1 VEKNQRKLRP
11 IAERVEK
18 QLKTPAENHNKP
30 APPDDV
36 DVDVGRGRGVGRASG
51 RHRRGAP
58 EEKRDRGSGEQVST
72 GEQKQRAQVKIRT
85 YMCVKTAWRDKCAK
99 MECLT
104 NLRTCPSRDRA
115 QKGGDCKRGANNR
128 QWQPAVA
135 TPFGQQTNRATV
147 QTIRLN
153 LNNVGHSIYTRFT
166 IAVAI
171 TRAITMSNMIN

>member
-1 VEKNQRKLRP
+1 MRNVLLLNGIIIPLPSTYYPLFNQLLSPSSPFQPPFFFCPHLFALSSAQAEK
-11 IAERVEK
+11 
-18 QLKTPAENHNKP
+18 
-30 APPDDV
+30 
-36 DVDVGRGRGVGRASG
+36 
-51 RHRRGAP
+51 
-58 EEKRDRGSGEQVST
+58 

-171 TRAITMSNMIN
+171 TRAITMSNMINWIRMAI